1 MTALVPRNGSPATL
15 VEEALDALLTTAER
29 RDPLV
34 EAQVA
39 VLEAGLMLTR
49 AGAATPS
56 PGQYDRV
63 QLLREALGSVRA
75 AVMATGV
82 AVVRSNDAARMA
94 GADAG

>member
-49 AGAATPS
+49 AGAVTPS
-56 PGQYDRV
+56 PGQHDRV

>member
-1 MTALVPRNGSPATL
+1 MTAIVPPNSGPTTL
-15 VEEALDALLTTAER
+15 IEEALDALLTTAER

-39 VLEAGLMLTR
+39 VLEAGVMLTR
-49 AGAATPS
+49 AGAVAPAST
-56 PGQYDRV
+56 QHDRI

-82 AVVRSNDAARMA
+82 AVVRSSEAARMSR
-94 GADAG
+94 

>member
-1 MTALVPRNGSPATL
+1 MTAIVSPNSSPTTL
-15 VEEALDALLTTAER
+15 VEEALEALLTTAER

-39 VLEAGLMLTR
+39 VLEAGVMLTR
-49 AGAATPS
+49 AGAVAPLPS
-56 PGQYDRV
+56 QHDRV

-82 AVVRSNDAARMA
+82 AVVRSSEAARTTVT
-94 GADAG
+94 DAG

>member
-1 MTALVPRNGSPATL
+1 MKAIDPPNSSPVNL
-15 VEEALDALLTTAER
+15 IEKALDALLTTAER

-39 VLEAGLMLTR
+39 VLEAAVMLTR
-49 AGAATPS
+49 AGAGAPVS
-56 PGQYDRV
+56 SQGDRI

-82 AVVRSNDAARMA
+82 AVVRSSEAARMT
-94 GADAG
+94 GTDA